1 MHGACGGQKRVVDNL
16 DLKLTNGC
24 ESPGVCWE
32 QNLCALNKQSV
43 ILTAELALKTLSS
56 RLKVVTWVVH
66 T

>member
-1 MHGACGGQKRVVDNL
+1 MVDNL

-24 ESPGVCWE
+24 ESPGMCWE